1 MSERRPPSCRSCWL
15 SIWRKMLSRILVPML
30 VVILLRVRLPQ
41 SEAEAA
47 AVAVVVVVLLVHVSD
62 NMGSDR
68 LEGMPLWLESELEVA
83 SCGGVPSKEH
93 LMVWKSD
100 L

>member
-1 MSERRPPSCRSCWL
+1 
-15 SIWRKMLSRILVPML
+15 MLSRILVPML

-47 AVAVVVVVLLVHVSD
+47 AAVVVVVLLVHVSD

>member
-1 MSERRPPSCRSCWL
+1 
-15 SIWRKMLSRILVPML
+15 ML
-30 VVILLRVRLPQ
+30 VVILLRVRLLL
-41 SEAEAA
+41 SEQ
-47 AVAVVVVVLLVHVSD
+47 VVVVVVVVGLVSD

-68 LEGMPLWLESELEVA
+68 LVGIPLWLESQLEVV
-83 SCGGVPSKEH
+83 SCGGVPSKVH